1 METKFVQNDITELK
15 KQTINK
21 AVKICINCGSVSVRI
36 ENYGIFCKECD
47 MFFDVKEESN

>member
-1 METKFVQNDITELK
+1 METKFVQKDMEEVK

-21 AVKICINCGSVSVRI
+21 AVRICINCGSLSVRI

-47 MFFDVKEESN
+47 TFFDVKEETN